1 MRDENNRTSHLRK
14 ARPLRRR
21 MPCLAAA
28 ALTLTA
34 TVSSVRAV
42 SYYLAVDV
50 PATLGGV
57 DYTPAQILRSDG
69 ATYSLAIGLPGGDAQ
84 FGALHRRS
92 DGVWLLVSST
102 PFLLGVTPVQ
112 AHDVVSTPDG
122 VTFSVFFDGTAA
134 GIPGYAG
141 IDSLF
146 LDSGGALVLS
156 FDVPVNLGGTEYSQ
170 SDLVR
175 YSGGAF
181 SVFWDAEAAGVPAD
195 ANVVGADRDS
205 GGSLVVS
212 FDVPTNLGGTDYLPG
227 QLVRWKGG
235 TTFSNYFADPS
246 WPAYAQ
252 LRGFGFV
259 PASGAVPDGSGA
271 TTPLAVSLG
280 GGNLTLSWGTSCATA
295 DTDYEVY
302 EGILGQPF
310 VYNHTE
316 KLCTTGAAT
325 TATFATPAGSAYYL
339 VVPKNAVSEGSYG
352 QASGGTQI
360 PQGTTACLPQ
370 QIASACP

>member
-1 MRDENNRTSHLRK
+1 MPDENNRTSHLRK

-34 TVSSVRAV
+34 TVSSVPAV

-57 DYTPAQILRSDG
+57 DYTPAQILRSDA

-181 SVFWDAEAAGVPAD
+181 SVFWDAEAAGVPTY

-205 GGSLVVS
+205 GGALVVS
-212 FDVPTNLGGTDYLPG
+212 FDVPTNLGGTEFLPG
-227 QLVRWKGG
+227 QLVRWNGAA
-235 TTFSNYFADPS
+235 FSVYSADPA
-246 WPAYAQ
+246 WPVSAQ
-252 LRGFGFV
+252 LRDFGFV
-259 PASGAVPDGSGA
+259 PAAGSVPDGGGVPGTA
-271 TTPLAVSLG
+271 LMVSAA
-280 GGNLTLSWGTSCATA
+280 GGNLTLSWGASCATS

-302 EGILGQPF
+302 EGTLGS
-310 VYNHTE
+310 YYSHTR
-316 KLCTTGAAT
+316 KFCTTGGAT
-325 TATFATPAGSAYYL
+325 TKTLPQPAGSTYYL
-339 VVPKNAVSEGSYG
+339 IVPKNSVSEGSYG
-352 QASGGTQI
+352 RATNG
-360 PQGTTACLPQ
+360 
-370 QIASACP
+370 

>member
-1 MRDENNRTSHLRK
+1 
-14 ARPLRRR
+14 

-235 TTFSNYFADPS
+235 TSFSNYFADPS

-310 VYNHTE
+310 VYNHNE

-325 TATFATPAGSAYYL
+325 TATFATPAGSTYYL